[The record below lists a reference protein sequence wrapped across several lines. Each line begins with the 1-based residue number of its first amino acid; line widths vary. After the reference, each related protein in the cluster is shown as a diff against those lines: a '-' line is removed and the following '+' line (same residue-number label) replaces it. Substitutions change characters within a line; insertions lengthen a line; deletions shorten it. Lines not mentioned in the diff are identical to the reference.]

1 MSNPAATVVAR
12 SGPRPVAL
20 LHGVMMSPTIWRH
33 TALVAEL
40 RGHLNAY
47 ALPAHPTWELDADK
61 LRPLL
66 SMKSLVDSYA
76 SALER
81 DFGLQPVD
89 FVGHSTGAF
98 LALAIAAHRP
108 ELVRRVVV
116 ISGFFEGAMDSK
128 QPLPMRITC
137 LPVIGS
143 LAFRVG
149 VKLASASPTMF
160 VTASARSTVSTRTDP
175 RQAFWDA
182 FDEVR
187 LGIARC
193 DLRALAL
200 YIRWLSSVSLSAELP
215 RVTAPVLIVVGSSD
229 PVVPVSHQ
237 LSLVRRLRHSRL
249 LVLDQVGHLPMMEA
263 QERISRAVSAWFGT
277 SNLDTAL
284 DSTDSAALVADHR
297 QH

>member
-1 MSNPAATVVAR
+1 
-12 SGPRPVAL
+12 
-20 LHGVMMSPTIWRH
+20 
-33 TALVAEL
+33 
-40 RGHLNAY
+40 
-47 ALPAHPTWELDADK
+47 
-61 LRPLL
+61 
-66 SMKSLVDSYA
+66 MKSLVDSYA